1 MQLCLIRLF
10 WDVVSGWTAFN
21 YLGGNAANPAI
32 IQKTTSQLHSNALS
46 AGFQFTEYKAP
57 NGVIV
62 TVEVDPVYDDPV
74 RNKIMHPMGG
84 VAESYRFDILYIGTM
99 ETPNIQLAKVKG
111 QEEYRGYQW
120 GLAA

>member
-1 MQLCLIRLF
+1 
-10 WDVVSGWTAFN
+10 
-21 YLGGNAANPAI
+21 
-32 IQKTTSQLHSNALS
+32 
-46 AGFQFTEYKAP
+46 
-57 NGVIV
+57 
-62 TVEVDPVYDDPV
+62 
-74 RNKIMHPMGG
+74 MHPMGG